1 MSLLVVGVSH
11 RTAPVPVLE
20 QVALTGDA
28 VDKLLAD
35 VAGSPAVA
43 EALVVS
49 TCNRVEVYV
58 ESSKFH
64 PAVDAVTDQLL
75 RHTGVAAEQL
85 KAHLYVHYE
94 DRAVSHLFAM
104 TAGLDSMVV
113 GEAQILGQVRGA
125 LKTAQQN
132 GTAGRVLNDVVQTAL
147 RVGKRAHTETGI
159 DAAGASLVAVALQL
173 ADRSLEGL
181 SGRRALVVG
190 AGAMASL
197 AATSLQ
203 RLGVEIVVANRTPDR
218 AQRLAESLGGEAV
231 SLDALV
237 DALTGVDLAIACT
250 GALGHLITESQ
261 VAAAQQARGQAPM
274 MLIDLALPRDIDPA
288 VLGIHGVTLIDL
300 EDLGE
305 LLSDAAYEHDVEGV
319 RRIVAHEVE
328 TYLDARHADRVT
340 PTVVALRSR
349 ASEIVSGELDRFDA
363 RQAVLDPTL
372 RADVELLVNRIVDKL
387 LHAPTVRVRELAG
400 EPDGDTY
407 ADALHRLF
415 DLDPRV
421 VEAVVKPDP
430 DEGAR

>member
-20 QVALTGDA
+20 RVALTGDS
-28 VDKLLAD
+28 VDKLLLD
-35 VAGSPAVA
+35 VAESPAVA

-58 ESSKFH
+58 EASKFH

-75 RHTGVAAEQL
+75 RHTGVAADQL

-94 DRAVSHLFAM
+94 DRAVAHLFAV

-113 GEAQILGQVRGA
+113 GEAQILGQVRSA
-125 LKTAQQN
+125 LGTAQQR
-132 GTAGRVLNDVVQTAL
+132 GTAGRVLNDLVQNAL

-159 DAAGASLVAVALQL
+159 DSAGASLVGVALQL
-173 ADRSLEGL
+173 ADHSLQGL
-181 SGRRALVVG
+181 AGRRGLVVG

-197 AATSLQ
+197 AATSLH
-203 RLGVEIVVANRTPDR
+203 RAGVEVTVANRTPDR
-218 AQRLAESLGGEAV
+218 AQRLADALGGSTV
-231 SLDALV
+231 QLDGLAGALQ
-237 DALTGVDLAIACT
+237 TVDLAVACT
-250 GALGHLITESQ
+250 GSLGHVLTEAQ
-261 VAAAQQARGQAPM
+261 VESAQQARHFEP
-274 MLIDLALPRDIDPA
+274 LVLLDLALPRDIDPG

-300 EDLGE
+300 EDLGD
-305 LLSDAAYEHDVEGV
+305 LLRDASYEHDVEGV

-328 TYLDARHADRVT
+328 GYLDARHSDRVT

-349 ASEIVSGELDRFDA
+349 ASQIVEAELARFDTRQVELDGSA
-363 RQAVLDPTL
+363 RT
-372 RADVELLVNRIVDKL
+372 DVEQLVNRVVDKL

-400 EPDGDTY
+400 EPDGDAY

-421 VEAVVKPDP
+421 VEAVVTPDP
-430 DEGAR
+430 DEGVR

>member
-20 QVALTGDA
+20 RVALTGDA
-28 VDKLLAD
+28 VDKLLLD
-35 VAGSPAVA
+35 VASSSAVA

-75 RHTGVAAEQL
+75 RHTGVAADQL

-94 DRAVSHLFAM
+94 DRAVSHLFAV

-113 GEAQILGQVRGA
+113 GEAQILGQVRSA
-125 LKTAQQN
+125 LSTAQQR
-132 GTAGRVLNDVVQTAL
+132 GTAGRVLNDLVQNAL

-159 DAAGASLVAVALQL
+159 DAAGASLVGVALQL
-173 ADRSLEGL
+173 ADHSLQGL
-181 SGRRALVVG
+181 AGRRALVVG

-197 AATSLQ
+197 AATSLH
-203 RLGVEIVVANRTPDR
+203 RAGVEVTVTNRTPER
-218 AQRLAESLGGEAV
+218 AQNLADTVDGQVVG
-231 SLDALV
+231 LDGLV
-237 DALTGVDLAIACT
+237 DTLGTVDVVVTCT
-250 GALGHLITESQ
+250 GALGHVLTEAQ
-261 VAAAQQARGQAPM
+261 VESAQQARHFEQ
-274 MLIDLALPRDIDPA
+274 LVLLDLALPRDIDPA

-300 EDLGE
+300 EDLGD
-305 LLSDAAYEHDVEGV
+305 LLRDASYEHDVEGV

-328 TYLDARHADRVT
+328 AYLDSRHADRVT

-349 ASEIVSGELDRFDA
+349 ASQIVAGELARFDA
-363 RQAVLDPTL
+363 RK
-372 RADVELLVNRIVDKL
+372 VELDVSLRTEVEQLVNRVVDKL

-400 EPDGDTY
+400 EPDGDAY

-421 VEAVVKPDP
+421 VEAVVTPDP
-430 DEGAR
+430 DEGVR

>member
-132 GTAGRVLNDVVQTAL
+132 GTAGRALNDVVQTAL

>member
-400 EPDGDTY
+400 
-407 ADALHRLF
+407 
-415 DLDPRV
+415 
-421 VEAVVKPDP
+421 
-430 DEGAR
+430 

>member
-1 MSLLVVGVSH
+1 
-11 RTAPVPVLE
+11 
-20 QVALTGDA
+20 
-28 VDKLLAD
+28 
-35 VAGSPAVA
+35 
-43 EALVVS
+43 
-49 TCNRVEVYV
+49 
-58 ESSKFH
+58 
-64 PAVDAVTDQLL
+64 
-75 RHTGVAAEQL
+75 
-85 KAHLYVHYE
+85 
-94 DRAVSHLFAM
+94 
-104 TAGLDSMVV
+104 
-113 GEAQILGQVRGA
+113 
-125 LKTAQQN
+125 
-132 GTAGRVLNDVVQTAL
+132 
-147 RVGKRAHTETGI
+147 
-159 DAAGASLVAVALQL
+159 
-173 ADRSLEGL
+173 
-181 SGRRALVVG
+181 
-190 AGAMASL
+190 MASL